1 VKYMGSKAALL
12 RGELGRRLLA
22 EAAQHE
28 RFVDLFAGS
37 GSVAHYVAENTAT
50 KVLAVDLQR
59 YSAHLCGAVLY
70 RDVPIDPAEVLRAWK
85 VEADFDAPL
94 FSSNGGLVDAAGV
107 MEARRVAPFDVSAG
121 FISRH
126 YGGHYYSLQQAR
138 ALDDLYEG
146 LPEGGPERFVA
157 EAALIR
163 TASACAAA
171 PGHTAQPFQPTEKL
185 LPFINAAW
193 RRDAFA
199 ECARQVQQLSVRY
212 SQTIGQVRVADA
224 QVALEDVGPGDLVFC
239 DPPYSDVQYSRF
251 YHVLEGIASG
261 GWESVSG
268 SGRSP
273 SIAQRASSDFSLKR
287 VAVKAMGA
295 LLDSLRERQCRVVV
309 TFPAADAS
317 NGLSARKIV
326 EMAEPRWTVEEL
338 YVDSRHS
345 TLGGSGTGR
354 GGRRNLQEAVLM
366 MAPR

>member
-1 VKYMGSKAALL
+1 MGSKAALL

-22 EAAQHE
+22 QANRSE

-37 GSVAHYVAENTAT
+37 GSVAHYVAENTDT

-59 YSAHLCGAVLY
+59 YSAHLSGAILL
-70 RDVPIDPAEVLRAWK
+70 RDASIERDTVLRAWK

-94 FSSNGGLVDAAGV
+94 FNAQSSVDAAGV
-107 MEARRVAPFDVSAG
+107 SDARRVAPSEAGGG
-121 FISRH
+121 FITRQ
-126 YGGHYYSLQQAR
+126 YGGHYYSIEQAR
-138 ALDDLYEG
+138 ALDSLYEG

-171 PGHTAQPFQPTEKL
+171 PGHTAQPFQPTAKL
-185 LPFINAAW
+185 LPYINAAW

-199 ECARQVQQLSVRY
+199 ECARQVEQLSTRY
-212 SQTIGQVRVADA
+212 AQVIGQVRVADA
-224 QVALEDVGPGDLVFC
+224 LVALDDIGPGDLVFC

-261 GWESVSG
+261 GWDSVSG

-273 SIAQRASSDFSLKR
+273 AIDQRASSDFSLKR
-287 VAVKAMGA
+287 VALQAMST
-295 LLDSLRERQCRVVV
+295 LLCNLREKGCQVIV
-309 TFPAADAS
+309 TFPAAEAS
-317 NGLSARKIV
+317 NGLSAQKIV
-326 EMAEPRWTVEEL
+326 EMARSRWTVTEL

-345 TLGGSGTGR
+345 TLGGSGAGR
-354 GGRRNLQEAVLM
+354 GGRRNLQEAVLV
-366 MAPR
+366 MAPK